1 MIGRAKVMD
10 VVPWTRCC
18 RISSLDFERE
28 KRNIVERVLT
38 LGDDALG
45 FVESLFLFFPH
56 HNDQPRATSRTIITM
71 NPIMQ
76 PQVDQDVSL
85 DAPPL
90 EEEAAAAAATSGIKS
105 STTT

>member
-1 MIGRAKVMD
+1 MD
-10 VVPWTRCC
+10 VVAWTRRCC
-18 RISSLDFERE
+18 ISLLDFERE
-28 KRNIVERVLT
+28 KGNIVERELT

-45 FVESLFLFFPH
+45 FVESLFFLFFLSH

-76 PQVDQDVSL
+76 PQVDQDVSP